1 MLTRFD
7 GLNKELQ
14 YIKDIIVNNL
24 PIENQRLP
32 SKINKRRYRLTL
44 RRKLTENPWE
54 QYSWR
59 NNLKLTGISDN
70 TEGEKLDE
78 KVN

>member
-24 PIENQRLP
+24 PIENQRLR

-70 TEGEKLDE
+70 AEGEKLDE